1 MMTTT
6 FYLTSVYGATVIVFM
21 SLGFSSNTKVMGL
34 IPGESGIQC
43 SCCKINL
50 FKMKQDFSR
59 EKFVMITCQMTNYFI
74 LQ

>member
-1 MMTTT
+1 MTTT

-21 SLGFSSNTKVMGL
+21 SLGFSSNTKVMAL

-43 SCCKINL
+43 SLLQNKPL
-50 FKMKQDFSR
+50 QDETR
-59 EKFVMITCQMTNYFI
+59 